1 MRSLADVHALV
12 WHSHSNKI
20 AVEYHRWLPRVYG
33 SSQRDVLLVS
43 LLDAATNLVNN
54 HTIDVSDT
62 TSSGY
67 RLSDTSIPEEPG
79 GHFQPI
85 SVPLYCL
92 KRVHAVS
99 TAPFAFLSH
108 KDESLTKHGQKVEV
122 VAECRAPIDA
132 CREFKA
138 TITPTGE
145 GLPRSS
151 TDKHIQGCS
160 GALWGIVSR
169 LLSGEGQNSRDNHR
183 AELAATPLL
192 QVLYRL
198 SQTPAGFTL
207 LN

>member
-1 MRSLADVHALV
+1 MCMHSLV
-12 WHSHSNKI
+12 WHSHSDKI
-20 AVEYHRWLPRVYG
+20 TVEYNRWLPQVYG

-54 HTIDVSDT
+54 QTIDVSDT
-62 TSSGY
+62 TSRGY

-99 TAPFAFLSH
+99 TAAFAFLSH
-108 KDESLTKHGQKVEV
+108 KDESSTKPGQIVEV
-122 VAECRAPIDA
+122 VAECRAAIDA

-145 GLPRSS
+145 GLPQSS
-151 TDKHIQGCS
+151 TDKHILVGCS

-169 LLSGEGQNSRDNHR
+169 LLSGEGQNSRDIHR